1 MMETTINDVEDDD
14 SGRKKTKSAT
24 NDDLG
29 DKWWKNLEEKYENEE
44 DEISGYGWW
53 IWKEIEENEL
63 GYVSVFFKL
72 GIK

>member
-29 DKWWKNLEEKYENEE
+29 DK
-44 DEISGYGWW
+44 
-53 IWKEIEENEL
+53 
-63 GYVSVFFKL
+63 
-72 GIK
+72 